1 MNNTGKI
8 IVSFILCIFLFIAE
22 ILFMTLFNI
31 SHGIT
36 KTDIINIIEQIDIKN
51 ELDEIESYKELKKE
65 INGEIL
71 NELVGSQE
79 VENYIKENA
88 KSLYLNTI
96 YNENMKYVS
105 SIELKEQLN
114 NKVDTLIEMNEI
126 TPEQKEKINNVLDEI
141 TQEIDEQI
149 ENVNN
154 ENEALQIIRGLIS
167 KKTSNYILVGV
178 VLIALL
184 IIAVNRSKAGY
195 FWVGLPT
202 IITGVL
208 FLILALGLEGK
219 IPETAIDIDLKIF
232 VTKYIPSMI
241 KTLKKSSIIMT
252 SLGFLGCTLYTIL
265 NYQERSAQDGE
276 I

>member
-241 KTLKKSSIIMT
+241 KILKKSSIVMT

>member
-232 VTKYIPSMI
+232 VTKYIPSII

>member
-114 NKVDTLIEMNEI
+114 NRVDTLIEMNEI